1 MKKKLLVILLFH
13 LCGIAFAQTSI
24 TGRVTSAG
32 GGEPL
37 PGVSVVVKGTTVG
50 SSTDTDGRFQIQ
62 APATGTTLVFSYI
75 GFTSKE
81 EPINGRTTV
90 NVTLQE
96 DLRALE
102 EVVVVGYGTQLRREV
117 TTAISSVS
125 SEEITQT
132 PVTRIEQALQ
142 GRVAGVQVTNIS
154 GQPGDAPTVRI
165 RGIGSTGNASPIYIV
180 DGFPVG
186 GIDYLNPGDIAS
198 IDVLKDAASAA
209 IYGAR
214 GGNGV
219 VIITTKQG
227 KRDGTMNVSYDGY
240 MGIQNPWRKLEL
252 LNAREYATL
261 MNEGAANANMAP
273 PYADPSQFSEGTNW
287 QDAIFEKNAPI
298 QNHQVS
304 INGGNE
310 KSGYSAALSYFDQDG
325 IVGGDKSNFQ
335 RYTARVN
342 ADNQVKSFLKFGT
355 NLAYTHLKR
364 RSFDPNQEFGG
375 ILSNALNMDPLTP
388 VYETDPAKLAQS
400 TYTQNPVVR
409 GADGRIFAISPYVS
423 QEVVNPLARLQ
434 VMNGLTNVDK
444 FVGNIYG
451 EVKLLEGLTFRST
464 LGIDL
469 AYVVSTNYNPVFY
482 LNAAQ
487 QNATALV
494 SRGTDRYYTWQT
506 ENYFNYNK
514 SLGEH
519 SLGLTAGTSAL
530 KTRNEGLF
538 GSNTGLVTADPN
550 MAYLNNAVGAGTA
563 RATGGIGERSI
574 LSFFGRANYGYKGK
588 YLLSATLRRDGSSRF
603 GRNNQFATFPSFSAG
618 WVLSD
623 EGFFPQGNLISL
635 AKIRASWGQ
644 NGNEEIGGN
653 FYPWAAQIGVG
664 RGYTFFR
671 ADGSKGYTS
680 GAAPVDAPNP
690 ELQWETSEQTNVG
703 LDLSFFNNALSLTAD
718 YYIKTTK
725 GLLVR
730 PPILASTGY
739 NSPFVNGGSVR
750 NTGVELALSY
760 QGDISNLGYNVSLN
774 SSFNKNEV
782 TSIENKEGIL
792 TGASFTTYGLASQSK
807 VGFPIGYFYGYKTA
821 GIFQN
826 QREVE
831 AQKLQMNAVPG
842 DVRFVDI
849 NNDGKL
855 DGADRTM
862 IGNPT
867 PKVVLGLNLGVDF
880 KGFDLSAFFNSAF
893 GHHIFNGIRRYDI
906 VRANQ
911 QSKFLNRWT
920 GEGSTNEY
928 PRFTWNDTNGNYT
941 RLSDL
946 YVEDGDYVRLKTL
959 QLGYN
964 LPAGLLSRIHL
975 QKLRIYVS
983 ADNLITLTDYSGFDP
998 EIGARGSLDIGFDR
1012 GVYPQSRTFRL
1023 GFNATF

>member
-1 MKKKLLVILLFH
+1 MKKKLLTLLLSLF
-13 LCGIAFAQTSI
+13 CGIALAQTTI
-24 TGRVTSAG
+24 TGRVTSAR

-37 PGVSVVVKGTTVG
+37 PGVSVVVKGTTAG
-50 SSTDTDGRFQIQ
+50 ASTDVDGRYQIQ
-62 APATGTTLVFSYI
+62 SPANGTTLVFSYI
-75 GFTSKE
+75 GYLSKE
-81 EPINGRTTV
+81 EPINGRTTI
-90 NVTLQE
+90 NVALQ
-96 DLRALE
+96 DDQQALE

-117 TTAISSVS
+117 STAISSVTA
-125 SEEITQT
+125 EEITQT

-142 GRVAGVQVTNIS
+142 GRVAGVQVTNVS

-165 RGIGSTGNASPIYIV
+165 RGIGSTGNANPIYIV

-186 GIDYLNPGDIAS
+186 GIDYLNPGDIES

-227 KRDGTMNVSYDGY
+227 RRDGTMQVSYDGY
-240 MGIQNPWRKLEL
+240 VGVQNPWRRLEL
-252 LNAREYATL
+252 LNAREYATI
-261 MNEGAANANMAP
+261 MNEGAANAGMAP
-273 PYADPSQFSEGTNW
+273 PFADPSIYGEGTDW
-287 QDAIFEKNAPI
+287 QEAIFEKNAPI
-298 QNHQVS
+298 QNHQITVT
-304 INGGNE
+304 GGTE
-310 KSGYSAALSYFDQDG
+310 KSAYSAALSYFDQDG

-342 ADNQVKSFLKFGT
+342 ADNQVKTWLKFGT
-355 NLAYTHLKR
+355 NLSYTHIKR

-388 VYETDPAKLAQS
+388 VYETDPEKLAQT
-400 TYTQNPVVR
+400 TYTLNPVVR
-409 GADGRIFAISPYVS
+409 DGNGNVFAISPYVS

-444 FVGNIYG
+444 FVGNLYA

-469 AYVVSTNYNPVFY
+469 AYVVSTNYNPVYY

-494 SRGTDRYYTWQT
+494 SRGTDRYYTWQA

-514 SLGEH
+514 TFGEH

-530 KTRNEGLF
+530 KSRSEGLF
-538 GSNTGLVTADPN
+538 GSNTGLVTTDPN
-550 MAYLNNAVGAGTA
+550 MAYLNLAVGAGTA
-563 RATGGIGERSI
+563 RATGGFGERTI
-574 LSFFGRANYGYKGK
+574 LSFFGRANYAYKGK
-588 YLLSATLRRDGSSRF
+588 YLLTATLRRDGSSRF

-623 EGFFPQGNLISL
+623 EPFFPQGNLISL

-653 FYPWAAQIGVG
+653 YPWAAQIGVG
-664 RGYTFFR
+664 RGYTFYNG
-671 ADGSKGYTS
+671 GSSIGYLS
-680 GAAPVDAPNP
+680 GAAPLDAPNP
-690 ELQWETSEQTNVG
+690 ELKWETSEQT
-703 LDLSFFNNALSLTAD
+703 DLGIDLAFFNNALSITAD

-730 PPILASTGY
+730 PPILAHTGY
-739 NSPFVNGGSVR
+739 NAPFVNGGEVKNSGFEFAV
-750 NTGVELALSY
+750 TY
-760 QGDISNLGYNVSLN
+760 QGDISNFGYNVGLN
-774 SSFNKNEV
+774 GSFNKNEV
-782 TSIENKEGIL
+782 TAINNAEGIL
-792 TGASFTTYGLASQSK
+792 TGANFITYGLASQSK
-807 VGFPIGYFYGYKTA
+807 VGLPIGYFYGYKTA

-831 AQKLQMNAVPG
+831 AQTLQPNAVPG
-842 DVRFVDI
+842 DVRFVDV
-849 NNDGKL
+849 NGDGAL
-855 DGADRTM
+855 NGADRTM

-867 PKVVLGLNLGVDF
+867 PKTVLGLNLGFDF
-880 KGFDLSAFFNSAF
+880 KGFDMSAFFNSAF
-893 GHHIFNGIRRYDI
+893 GHQIFNGTRRYDI

-911 QSKFLNRWT
+911 QSRFLNRWT
-920 GEGSTNEY
+920 GEGSTNEF

-941 RLSDL
+941 RVSDL
-946 YVEDGDYVRLKTL
+946 FIEDGDYVRLKTL
-959 QLGYN
+959 QLGYS
-964 LPAGLLSRIHL
+964 LPAGVLSKIRM
-975 QKLRIYVS
+975 QKLRVYVS

-1012 GVYPQSRTFRL
+1012 GVYPQSKTFRL
-1023 GFNATF
+1023 GVNATF

>member
-1 MKKKLLVILLFH
+1 MKKKLLTLLLS
-13 LCGIAFAQTSI
+13 LCWGIALAQTSI
-24 TGRVTSAG
+24 TGRVTSAR

-37 PGVSVVVKGTTVG
+37 PGVSVVVKGTTAG
-50 SSTDTDGRFQIQ
+50 TSTDVDGRFQLQ

-75 GFTSKE
+75 GYVSRE
-81 EPINGRTTV
+81 EPIGGRTTID
-90 NVTLQE
+90 VTLQ
-96 DLRALE
+96 DDQQALE

-117 TTAISSVS
+117 STAISSVS
-125 SEEITQT
+125 AEEITQT
-132 PVTRIEQALQ
+132 PVTRVEQALQ
-142 GRVAGVQVTNIS
+142 GRVAGVQVTNLS

-165 RGIGSTGNASPIYIV
+165 RGIGSTGNSSPIFIV

-186 GIDYLNPGDIAS
+186 GIDYLNPGDIES

-219 VIITTKQG
+219 VIITTRQG
-227 KRDGTMNVSYDGY
+227 RRDGTMHVSYDGY
-240 MGIQNPWRKLEL
+240 VGIQNPWRRLEL

-261 MNEGAANANMAP
+261 MNEGAANAGMAP
-273 PYADPSQFSEGTNW
+273 PYADPSQFGEGTDW

-298 QNHQVS
+298 QNHQITVT
-304 INGGNE
+304 GGTE
-310 KSGYSAALSYFDQDG
+310 KSAYSAALSYFDQDG
-325 IVGGDKSNFQ
+325 IVGGDKSNFR

-342 ADNQVKSFLKFGT
+342 ADNQVKSWLKFGT
-355 NLAYTHLKR
+355 NLAYTHLRR

-375 ILSNALNMDPLTP
+375 ILNNALNIDPLTP
-388 VYETDPAKLAQS
+388 VYETDPEKLAQT
-400 TYTQNPVVR
+400 TYTLNPVVR
-409 GADGRIFAISPYVS
+409 DGQGRVFAISPYVS

-469 AYVVSTNYNPVFY
+469 AYVVTTNYNPVYF

-514 SLGEH
+514 TFGDH

-530 KTRNEGLF
+530 RTRNETLF
-538 GSNTGLVTADPN
+538 ASNTGLVTEDPN
-550 MAYLNNAVGAGTA
+550 MAFLNNAVGVTNV
-563 RATGGIGERSI
+563 RATGGIGERSL
-574 LSFFGRANYGYKGK
+574 LSFFGRANYSYMGK
-588 YLLSATLRRDGSSRF
+588 YLFTATVRRDGSSRF
-603 GRNNQFATFPSFSAG
+603 GRNNQFATFPSFSVG
-618 WVLSD
+618 WILSD
-623 EGFFPQGNLISL
+623 EAFFPQGNLVSL
-635 AKIRASWGQ
+635 AKVRASWGQ
-644 NGNEEIGGN
+644 NGNEEIGGT

-664 RGYTFFR
+664 RGYTFFNP
-671 ADGSKGYTS
+671 DGGKGYIS

-690 ELQWETSEQTNVG
+690 ELKWETSEQTNLG
-703 LDLSFFNNALSLTAD
+703 LDLAFFNSALSVTAD

-730 PPILASTGY
+730 PPILGHTGY
-739 NSPFVNGGSVR
+739 NAPFVNGGSVR
-750 NTGVELALSY
+750 NTGVELAISY
-760 QGDISNLGYNVSLN
+760 QGEARGLGYNIGLN
-774 SSFNKNEV
+774 GSFNKNKV
-782 TSIENKEGIL
+782 TSIENAEKKL
-792 TGASFTTYGLASQSK
+792 LGANFITYGTASQST
-807 VGFPIGYFYGYKTA
+807 VGLPIGYFYGYRTA

-826 QREVE
+826 QADVE
-831 AQKLQMNAVPG
+831 AQSLQPTAVPG
-842 DVRFVDI
+842 DVRFVDL

-855 DGADRTM
+855 DETDRTM

-867 PKVVLGLNLGVDF
+867 PKTVLGLNLGFDF
-880 KGFDLSAFFNSAF
+880 KGFDLSAFATGAF
-893 GHHIFNGIRRYDI
+893 GHQIFNGTRRYDI
-906 VRANQ
+906 TRANQ
-911 QSKFLNRWT
+911 QSRFLNRWT

-941 RLSDL
+941 RVSDL
-946 YVEDGDYVRLKTL
+946 FIEDGDYVRLKTL
-959 QLGYN
+959 QLGYS
-964 LPAGLLSRIHL
+964 LPAGVLSKVHM
-975 QKLRIYVS
+975 QKLRVYVS
-983 ADNLITLTDYSGFDP
+983 ADNLVTFTDYSGFDP
-998 EIGARGSLDIGFDR
+998 EIGARNSLDIGFDR

-1023 GFNATF
+1023 GVNATF

>member
-1 MKKKLLVILLFH
+1 MKKNLLVFLLFH
-13 LCGIAFAQTSI
+13 LCGIALAQTTI
-24 TGRVTSAG
+24 RGRVTSAR

-37 PGVSVVVKGTTVG
+37 PGVSVVVKGTTAG
-50 SSTDTDGRFQIQ
+50 ASTDVDGNFQIQ
-62 APATGTTLVFSYI
+62 APTSATALVFSYI
-75 GFTSKE
+75 GFISKE

-90 NVTLQE
+90 NVSLQE
-96 DLRALE
+96 DARALE

-117 TTAISSVS
+117 STAISSVT

-132 PVTRIEQALQ
+132 PITRIEQALQ
-142 GRVAGVQVTNIS
+142 GRVAGVQVTNVS

-165 RGIGSTGNASPIYIV
+165 RGIGSTGNASPLYIV

-186 GIDYLNPGDIAS
+186 GIDYLNPGDIES

-227 KRDGTMNVSYDGY
+227 KRDGTMQVSYDGY
-240 MGIQNPWRKLEL
+240 VGVQNPWRKLEL

-273 PYADPSQFSEGTNW
+273 PYADPNQFGEGTDW
-287 QDAIFEKNAPI
+287 QEAIFEKNAPI
-298 QNHQVS
+298 QNHQITVT
-304 INGGNE
+304 GGTE
-310 KSGYSAALSYFDQDG
+310 KSAYSAALSFFDQDG

-342 ADNQVKSFLKFGT
+342 ADNQVKPWLKFGT
-355 NLAYTHLKR
+355 NLSYTHIKR

-388 VYETDPAKLAQS
+388 VYETDPEKLAQT
-400 TYTQNPVVR
+400 TYTRNPVVKD
-409 GADGRIFAISPYVS
+409 ADGRVFAISPYVS

-434 VMNGLTNVDK
+434 VMNGLTKVDK
-444 FVGNIYG
+444 FVGNLYA

-469 AYVVSTNYNPVFY
+469 AYVVSTNYNPVYF

-487 QNATALV
+487 QNGTALV

-514 SLGEH
+514 TFGDH
-519 SLGLTAGTSAL
+519 SFGLTAGTSAL
-530 KTRNEGLF
+530 KSQSEGLF
-538 GSNTGLVTADPN
+538 GSNTGLVTSDPE
-550 MAYLNNAVGAGTA
+550 MAYLNLAVGAGTA
-563 RATGGIGERSI
+563 RATGGFGERSI
-574 LSFFGRANYGYKGK
+574 LSFFGRANYAYKSK
-588 YLLSATLRRDGSSRF
+588 YLLTATVRRDGSSRF

-618 WVLSD
+618 WVVS
-623 EGFFPQGNLISL
+623 EESFFPQGNTISL

-653 FYPWAAQIGVG
+653 YPWAAQIGVG
-664 RGYTFFR
+664 RGYSFYNG
-671 ADGSKGYTS
+671 GSAIGYLS
-680 GAAPVDAPNP
+680 GAAALDAPNP
-690 ELQWETSEQTNVG
+690 ELKWETSEQT
-703 LDLSFFNNALSLTAD
+703 DLGIDLAFFNNALTVTAD

-730 PPILASTGY
+730 PPILAHTGY
-739 NSPFVNGGSVR
+739 NAPFVNGGEVKNSGFEFAV
-750 NTGVELALSY
+750 TY
-760 QGDISNLGYNVSLN
+760 QGNLRSVGYNIGLN
-774 SSFNKNEV
+774 GSFNKNEV
-782 TSIENKEGIL
+782 TVINNAEGIL
-792 TGASFTTYGLASQSK
+792 TGANFITYGLASQSK
-807 VGFPIGYFYGYKTA
+807 IGYPIGYFFGYQTN
-821 GIFQN
+821 GLFQN
-826 QREVE
+826 QSEVE
-831 AQKLQMNAVPG
+831 AQTLQPTAVPG
-842 DVRFVDI
+842 DVRFVDV
-849 NNDGKL
+849 DG
-855 DGADRTM
+855 DGVLGSSDRTM

-867 PKVVLGLNLGVDF
+867 PKTVLGFNLGFDF
-880 KGFDLSAFFNSAF
+880 KGFDLNGFFTGAF
-893 GHHIFNGIRRYDI
+893 GHQIFNGIRRYDI

-911 QSKFLNRWT
+911 QSRFLNRWT

-941 RLSDL
+941 RVSDL
-946 YVEDGDYVRLKTL
+946 FIEDGDYVRLKTL
-959 QLGYN
+959 QLGYS
-964 LPAGLLSRIHL
+964 LPAGALSKIRM
-975 QKLRIYVS
+975 QKLRIYIS
-983 ADNLITLTDYSGFDP
+983 ADNLLTLTDYSGFDP

-1012 GVYPQSRTFRL
+1012 GVYPQSKTFRL
-1023 GFNATF
+1023 GVNATF

>member
-24 TGRVTSAG
+24 TGRVTSART
-32 GGEPL
+32 GEAL
-37 PGVSVVVKGTTVG
+37 PGVSVVVKGTTAG
-50 SSTDTDGRFQIQ
+50 SSTDIDGRFQVQ
-62 APATGTTLVFSYI
+62 TPAAGTTLVFSYI
-75 GFTSKE
+75 GFLSKE
-81 EPINGRTTV
+81 EPINGRATV

-96 DLRALE
+96 DQRALE

-117 TTAISSVS
+117 STAISSVT

-142 GRVAGVQVTNIS
+142 GRVAGVQVTNVS

-165 RGIGSTGNASPIYIV
+165 RGIGSTGNSNPIYIV

-186 GIDYLNPGDIAS
+186 GIDYLNPGDIES

-227 KRDGTMNVSYDGY
+227 RRDGTMNVSYDGY
-240 MGIQNPWRKLEL
+240 MGVQNPWRQLKL

-261 MNEGAANANMAP
+261 MNEGAANAGMTP
-273 PYADPSQFSEGTNW
+273 PFADPTQFTGGTDW

-298 QNHQVS
+298 QNHQVTVT
-304 INGGNE
+304 GGTE
-310 KSGYSAALSYFDQDG
+310 KSAYSAALSYFDQDG

-342 ADNQVKSFLKFGT
+342 ADNQVKSWLKFGT
-355 NLAYTHLKR
+355 NLAYTHIKR
-364 RSFDPNQEFGG
+364 RAFDPNQEFGG
-375 ILSNALNMDPLTP
+375 ILNNALNIDPLTP
-388 VYETDPAKLAQS
+388 VYETDPAKLGQS
-400 TYTQNPVVR
+400 TYTLNPVVK
-409 GADGRIFAISPYVS
+409 DNEGRTFAISPYVS

-469 AYVVSTNYNPVFY
+469 AYVVGTNYNPVYF

-487 QNATALV
+487 QNGTALV

-514 SLGEH
+514 TFGDH
-519 SLGLTAGTSAL
+519 TLGLTAGTSAI
-530 KTRNEGLF
+530 KSRSEGLY
-538 GSNTGLVTADPN
+538 GSNTGLVTSDPN
-550 MAYLNNAVGAGTA
+550 MAYLNLAVGAGTA
-563 RATGGIGERSI
+563 IATGGASEGAI
-574 LSFFGRANYGYKGK
+574 LSLFGRANYSYQGK
-588 YLLSATLRRDGSSRF
+588 YLLTATVRRDGSSRF

-618 WVLSD
+618 WVLS
-623 EGFFPQGNLISL
+623 EESFFPQSNPISL

-644 NGNEEIGGN
+644 NGNEQIGGA
-653 FYPWAAQIGVG
+653 YPWAAQIGVG

-680 GAAPVDAPNP
+680 GAAAIDAPNP
-690 ELQWETSEQTNVG
+690 ELKWETSEQTDIGV
-703 LDLSFFNNALSLTAD
+703 DLAFFNNALSVTAD

-739 NSPFVNGGSVR
+739 NAPFVNGGSVR
-750 NTGVELALSY
+750 NSGFEFAVTY
-760 QGDISNLGYNVSLN
+760 QGEVSRLGYNIGLN
-774 SSFNKNEV
+774 GSFNKNEV
-782 TSIENKEGIL
+782 TEINNAEGIL
-792 TGASFTTYGLASQSK
+792 TGANFITYGLASQSK

-826 QREVE
+826 QAEVE
-831 AQKLQMNAVPG
+831 AQTLQPNAVPG
-842 DVRFVDI
+842 DVRFVDV
-849 NNDGKL
+849 NNDGAL
-855 DGADRTM
+855 NSTDRTM

-867 PKVVLGLNLGVDF
+867 PKTVLGLNLGFDF
-880 KGFDLSAFFNSAF
+880 KGFDVSAFFNSAF
-893 GHHIFNGIRRYDI
+893 GHQIFNATRRYDI

-911 QSKFLNRWT
+911 QSRFLNRWT
-920 GEGSTNEY
+920 GEGSTNEF
-928 PRFTWNDTNGNYT
+928 PRFTFNDTNGNYT
-941 RLSDL
+941 RVSDL
-946 YVEDGDYVRLKTL
+946 FIEDGDYVRLKTL
-959 QLGYN
+959 QLGYS
-964 LPAGLLSRIHL
+964 LPAGVLSKLHV
-975 QKLRIYVS
+975 QKLRLYVS
-983 ADNLITLTDYSGFDP
+983 ADNLLTLTDYSGFDP

-1012 GVYPQSRTFRL
+1012 GVYPQSKTFRL
-1023 GFNATF
+1023 GVNATF